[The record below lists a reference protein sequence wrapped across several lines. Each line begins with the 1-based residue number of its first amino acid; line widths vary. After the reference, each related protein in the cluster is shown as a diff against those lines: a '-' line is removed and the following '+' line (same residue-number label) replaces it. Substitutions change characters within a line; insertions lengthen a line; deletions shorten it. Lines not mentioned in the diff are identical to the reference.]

1 MRIQNG
7 LNNFLKKK
15 LSPKQFIFGVC
26 LIPLPVVVVLFGIL
40 WLYDPLQLFHKP
52 IFRETTFFGDMR
64 LAARGIIRY
73 YDFDSVILGT
83 SMLENTSAKEAG
95 EKLGGK
101 WVNLSLINSSY
112 DERAVVL
119 EYLCIRSLKKLFILW
134 RVLQLLL

>member
-52 IFRETTFFGDMR
+52 IFRETTFFGDM
-64 LAARGIIRY
+64 
-73 YDFDSVILGT
+73 
-83 SMLENTSAKEAG
+83 
-95 EKLGGK
+95 
-101 WVNLSLINSSY
+101 
-112 DERAVVL
+112 
-119 EYLCIRSLKKLFILW
+119 
-134 RVLQLLL
+134 